1 MKKMLSTVLGVA
13 LTVSLVAGCSAKAP
27 ETTAA
32 PPAETKA
39 EQTEAKA
46 EETEAAKEASQG
58 EGKTYD
64 KPELVLR
71 YAEVNSGT
79 DERALASEEF
89 AQIIKEKTGGRIEIQ
104 VFPSAQLGDNKEVFQ
119 NMQIGA
125 IDMSNLVPVQFVDY
139 GINVPYLKVLGIPF
153 LFRDEEH
160 AINVMNGD
168 FGNKVIEDI
177 NGSGGKVVV
186 LDFFVAGSR
195 SFFTKKPVNTLAD
208 FKGLKIRVQQDEVYM
223 DMIKSF
229 GGSPTPIAM
238 SELYSALQTGVVDGA
253 ENPIKGYFNNKFYE
267 VAPHYIYSNHMI
279 EPSSIT
285 ISEATW
291 NKLTDEERQLFIE
304 TAKTV
309 TEDFQKAVD
318 EKKSGQIEELKK
330 AGVEFHELED
340 YDEWVAAA
348 APLAEKYG
356 AGFEDVIKQIKDVK

>member
-1 MKKMLSTVLGVA
+1 MKKTLSAILGIA
-13 LTVSLVAGCSAKAP
+13 LTVSLFGCGAKTP

-32 PPAETKA
+32 PAAETTAAQSSEKP
-39 EQTEAKA
+39 EETTA
-46 EETEAAKEASQG
+46 EEKEASRG

-160 AINVMNGD
+160 AIHVMNGD

-195 SFFTKKPVNTLAD
+195 SFFTKKPVSTLED

-223 DMIKSF
+223 DMIKAF

-253 ENPIKGYFNNKFYE
+253 ENPIKGYYNNKFYE
-267 VAPHYIYSNHMI
+267 VAPCYIYSNHMI

-285 ISEATW
+285 VSEATW
-291 NKLTDEERQLFIE
+291 NKLTDEEKQLFTE
-304 TAKTV
+304 AAKTV
-309 TEDFQKAVD
+309 TENFQKAVD
-318 EKKSGQIEELKK
+318 EKKSVQIEELEK

-340 YDEWVAAA
+340 YDRWVEAA